1 MLSEVLAAWFSD
13 PVICG
18 TQATTAKR
26 AQRARSDARMM
37 KGGEETEDL
46 GDGWSERETKLPKSV
61 EPLRFK
67 KVVPF
72 PLSSVIPLV
81 HHD

>member
-1 MLSEVLAAWFSD
+1 
-13 PVICG
+13 
-18 TQATTAKR
+18 
-26 AQRARSDARMM
+26 MM

-67 KVVPF
+67 KVEPF
-72 PLSSVIPLV
+72 PLSSVIPLI